1 MRRFSLLWIGM
12 TALSTSCGSSG
23 HVSTGVDA
31 GTSTTADAGNGAGSS
46 GGDDGDDGGGAAAQ
60 DAAAPAPQAS
70 CVSAAQLQKWV
81 QEIDTFDGGYRPTGS
96 PAHEGYISR
105 LASELTAVGVSD
117 VHTEPYS
124 YMKWTPSTWSLTLLD
139 GPSPGAVTLSG
150 YVPYSGVTVASGV
163 TSGLVYVPASTI
175 PIDPTALSK
184 ALQDPTT
191 WNQNLQTELQGALAS
206 LGVAGKIALFDVP
219 QIAVALT
226 TLTGTQVLVND
237 PGHTLP
243 SNATV
248 TRTDLSAMLIVP
260 AMLSALAAEG
270 ALGGIGIL
278 DDPEEAA
285 RGEYAPFFG
294 VVSPNL
300 PSVYVDRTTGA
311 SLQSALTVSGPLL
324 SANLVLLATLATAT
338 SENLVGTL
346 PGDSTQ
352 ELILGSHTDGT
363 NSMEDNGPAAILA
376 LASCMPAKR
385 PRTVSIV
392 LSGGHFV
399 GSKGLQTYV
408 AAHTTDLTAD
418 ALAVVEIEHLGA
430 REWTEVS
437 PGVMGLTG
445 LPEVQVITTWPNAPL
460 VAAGKAF
467 GELFPRS
474 IVGGPPLLGEGH
486 NFSIVP
492 LIQFITMPEYLLVG
506 QLPAI
511 TSQFTDFGLMGQQV
525 DAFAAMMATLQVAP
539 AGQLGVH

>member
-1 MRRFSLLWIGM
+1 MRRISLPLIAAVM
-12 TALSTSCGSSG
+12 LSNSCGSPG
-23 HVSTGVDA
+23 HA
-31 GTSTTADAGNGAGSS
+31 GAGASADAGASSTPDAG
-46 GGDDGDDGGGAAAQ
+46 GVPDAAVGDDAGEASP
-60 DAAAPAPQAS
+60 DAAAPPPQAS
-70 CVSAAQLQKWV
+70 CASTAQLQKWV

-96 PAHEGYISR
+96 PAHEGYISL
-105 LASELTAVGVSD
+105 LASELTAIGVSS

-124 YMKWTPSTWSLTLLD
+124 FTKWTPSTWSLTLLD

-184 ALQDPTT
+184 ALQDPST
-191 WNQNLQTELQGALAS
+191 WNKNLQTELQGALSS

-243 SNATV
+243 ANATV

-278 DDPEEAA
+278 DDPDEAA

-311 SLQSALTVSGPLL
+311 TLKGALTASGPLL
-324 SANLVLLATLATAT
+324 SANLVLQATLASAT

-385 PRTVSIV
+385 PRTVRIV

-399 GSKGLQTYV
+399 GSKGLQSYV
-408 AAHTTDLTAD
+408 AAHTADLTAS

-445 LPEVQVITTWPNAPL
+445 LPEVQVITTWPNPPL

-474 IVGGPPLLGEGH
+474 VVGGPPLLGEGH

-511 TSQFTDFGLMGQQV
+511 TSQFTDFDLMGQQV
-525 DAFAAMMATLQVAP
+525 DGFAAMMATLEVAP
-539 AGQLGVH
+539 AGELGVH

>member
-1 MRRFSLLWIGM
+1 MRRISLSWIAAIM
-12 TALSTSCGSSG
+12 LSTSCGSPG
-23 HVSTGVDA
+23 HVSA
-31 GTSTTADAGNGAGSS
+31 GASADAGAVPAAGV
-46 GGDDGDDGGGAAAQ
+46 DGGTDATEGGVIAQ
-60 DAAAPAPQAS
+60 DAAAPAPKAT
-70 CVSAAQLQKWV
+70 CVSTVQLQKWV
-81 QEIDTFDGGYRPTGS
+81 QEIDSFDGGYRPTGS
-96 PAHEGYISR
+96 PAHEGYISL
-105 LASELTAVGVSD
+105 LASELTAIGVSD

-124 YMKWTPSTWSLTLLD
+124 FTKWTPSTWSLTLLD
-139 GPSPGAVTLSG
+139 GPSPGAVALSG
-150 YVPYSGVTVASGV
+150 YVPYSGVTVGSGV

-175 PIDPTALSK
+175 PIDATALSK

-191 WNQNLQTELQGALAS
+191 WNQNLQTELQGTLAS

-219 QIAVALT
+219 RISVALT
-226 TLTGTQVLVND
+226 TLTGTPVLVND

-243 SNATV
+243 ANATV
-248 TRTDLSAMLIVP
+248 SRTDLSAMLIVP

-270 ALGGIGIL
+270 AVGGIGIL
-278 DDPEEAA
+278 DDPAEAA

-300 PSVYVDRTTGA
+300 PSVYVDRATGA
-311 SLQSALTVSGPLL
+311 TLTSALTAADPLL
-324 SANLVLLATLATAT
+324 SANLVLRATLATAT

-346 PGDSTQ
+346 PGDSSQ

-385 PRTVSIV
+385 PRTVRIV

-408 AAHTTDLTAD
+408 AAHTADLTAD
-418 ALAVVEIEHLGA
+418 ALAVIEIEHLGA

-445 LPEVQVITTWPNAPL
+445 LPEVQVVTTWPNAPL

-467 GELFPRS
+467 GQQFPRTV
-474 IVGGPPLLGEGH
+474 VGGPPLLGEGH

-525 DAFAAMMATLQVAP
+525 DAFADMLATLQAAP
-539 AGQLGVH
+539 AAELGVH